1 MNDRAIQ
8 WIERLPSRWARNT
21 AIFAAI
27 VTLAPF
33 ALYLSDS
40 RHSASTPGIMF
51 GVIVALLLA
60 TGLLF
65 VVAVFL
71 IGMAARRHLRALRT
85 LPDESVSDAVAW
97 LPFQYFVWGLYL
109 GYPVLLSD
117 FVFQWRGFEPW
128 DSTVP
133 IASNAAQLL
142 GTVLPMA
149 VTTTLVGF
157 ISRAALRKRLGSH
170 RGTLKSER
178 RRTAFQLGDGY

>member
-1 MNDRAIQ
+1 MNNSAIE

-21 AIFAAI
+21 AIFAAV
-27 VTLAPF
+27 VTLAPL
-33 ALYLSDS
+33 ALSLSDVS
-40 RHSASTPGIMF
+40 HSANAPGIML
-51 GVIVALLLA
+51 GIIVALLLA
-60 TGLLF
+60 AGLLF
-65 VVAVFL
+65 VAIVFL
-71 IGMAARRHLRALRT
+71 IGMATRRHLRALRN
-85 LPDESVSDAVAW
+85 LADESVSDAVAW

-128 DSTVP
+128 GSTVP

-142 GTVLPMA
+142 GAVLPMA
-149 VTTTLVGF
+149 VITTLVGF
-157 ISRAALRKRLGSH
+157 ISRAALRKRLGNH